1 MYEDLREDLLK
12 LNDRVVDLMDIFSKR
27 FYYQKEMKG
36 SYSIKYVLPALFPN
50 DEELDYEKLNIKNG
64 SMAMNAFPTLH
75 LKDISEI
82 KQIREDLL
90 KYCCLDT
97 LAMVRILEKLEQECG
112 YNYKLK

>member
-12 LNDRVVDLMDIFSKR
+12 LNDRVVDLMDIFLKR

-36 SYSIKYVLPALFPN
+36 SHSIKYVLPALFPN

-64 SMAMNAFPTLH
+64 SMAMNAFPRLY
-75 LKDISEI
+75 LKDDSEI

>member
-1 MYEDLREDLLK
+1 MYEYLGEDLLK
-12 LNDRVVDLMDIFSKR
+12 LNDRVVDLMDIFLKR

-36 SYSIKYVLPALFPN
+36 SHSIKYVLPALFPN

-64 SMAMNAFPTLH
+64 SMAMNAFPRLY
-75 LKDISEI
+75 LKDDSEI

-112 YNYKLK
+112 YMKNK